1 MKKHLLVGLLAI
13 TGCVMVI
20 ACNNKQDMSTRTK
33 FPWVANVTAPR
44 NYPVEVKYGFVG
56 FGQGQKYPI
65 MSSFANAGI
74 GISKGE
80 VSFADLDGEGLAM
93 PNRLEVLWLSYTER
107 KFYKADVAFSERLQ
121 TKILNS
127 FREGYY
133 NKFTKKQ
140 EAYSCFL
147 VTLLPGGKIWLY
159 LNGTARYS
167 LVCDTLQ
174 ADAIDMA
181 LGDFDKD
188 ALLVDS
194 TVEDYCKGNLNEEQ
208 AVNLKKNGVPYGLWS
223 KYQER
228 FNYDVGFEFEDKNCK
243 LDSNTVVYE
252 YINGEFNYACD
263 GVKVED
269 RSRPKQLYLKWNVA
283 DTTYTGEFFFD
294 EQEVLDMFSKGFSHK
309 TANVRGTFM
318 VKVSKYNNR
327 FDIYLQVGSRRIAL
341 TQTKIHVFRDTPL
354 NLKEDEKPFYN
365 NHRDV
370 YSGDIHFIGE

>member
-1 MKKHLLVGLLAI
+1 MKKHLLVGLLAA
-13 TGCVMVI
+13 TLCVMVI

-44 NYPVEVKYGFVG
+44 NYPVEVKYSFVG

-107 KFYKADVAFSERLQ
+107 KFYKADIAFSEKLQ
-121 TKILNS
+121 ARILS
-127 FREGYY
+127 LFQEGYE
-133 NKFTKKQ
+133 NEQKH
-140 EAYSCFL
+140 ENYSCFL

-159 LNGTARYS
+159 LNGIARYS

-174 ADAIDMA
+174 ADTIDMA

-194 TVEDYCKGNLNEEQ
+194 TVEDYCKGNLNKEQ
-208 AVNLKKNGVPYGLWS
+208 VANLKENGVPYELWS

-228 FNYDVGFEFEDKNCK
+228 FNYDIEFEFEDNLCK
-243 LDSNTVVYE
+243 IDSFHFAKHF
-252 YINGEFNYACD
+252 INGEFNYACD
-263 GVKVED
+263 GVKVGEQ
-269 RSRPKQLYLKWNVA
+269 SRPKQLYLKWNVA

-309 TANVRGTFM
+309 TANIRGKFM

-341 TQTKIHVFRDTPL
+341 TRTKIHVFRDTPL

-370 YSGDIHFIGE
+370 YSGDIHFIEE

>member
-20 ACNNKQDMSTRTK
+20 ACNNKQDMSTRTT

-107 KFYKADVAFSERLQ
+107 KFYKADIAFSERLQ

-174 ADAIDMA
+174 ADTINME

-208 AVNLKKNGVPYGLWS
+208 AVNLKKNGIPYELWS

-228 FNYDVGFEFEDKNCK
+228 FNYDSKFEFEDKNSK
-243 LDSNTVVYE
+243 LDSNTIVYE

-294 EQEVLDMFSKGFSHK
+294 EQEVLDMFSKGFKNK
-309 TANVRGTFM
+309 TKKKRGTFM

-327 FDIYLQVGSRRIAL
+327 FEIYLQVGDNKYYLKNSQID
-341 TQTKIHVFRDTPL
+341 VFKVTPE
-354 NLKEDEKPFYN
+354 NEKDDDHLFYWN
-365 NHRDV
+365 YEGEEVRK
-370 YSGDIHFIGE
+370 YIGA

>member
-1 MKKHLLVGLLAI
+1 MKRHLLVGLLAA
-13 TGCVMVI
+13 TLCVMAM
-20 ACNNKQDMSTRTK
+20 ACNNKQDMSTRTT

-80 VSFADLDGEGLAM
+80 VSFADLDGEGLDM

-107 KFYKADVAFSERLQ
+107 KFYKTDIAFSERLQ

-174 ADAIDMA
+174 ADTINME

-208 AVNLKKNGVPYGLWS
+208 AVNLKKNGVPYELWS

-228 FNYDVGFEFEDKNCK
+228 FNYDSKFEFEDKNSK
-243 LDSNTVVYE
+243 LDSNTIVYE

-294 EQEVLDMFSKGFSHK
+294 EQEVLDVFSKGFSHK

-327 FDIYLQVGSRRIAL
+327 FDIYLQVGDNKYYLKNSQID
-341 TQTKIHVFRDTPL
+341 VFKVTPE
-354 NLKEDEKPFYN
+354 NEKDDDHLFYWN
-365 NHRDV
+365 YEGEEVRK
-370 YSGDIHFIGE
+370 YIGA